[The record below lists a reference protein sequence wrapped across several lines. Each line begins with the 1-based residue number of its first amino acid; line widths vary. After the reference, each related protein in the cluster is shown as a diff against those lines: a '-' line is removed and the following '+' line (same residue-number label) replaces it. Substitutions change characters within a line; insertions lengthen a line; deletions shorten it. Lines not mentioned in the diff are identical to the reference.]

1 MVVKLHFASLIR
13 AVPCRAAALLLKQLS
28 RLTNTDENGIF
39 IRNILRLV
47 KLPLGVEIKD
57 LSEQLG
63 GNVGHS

>member
-1 MVVKLHFASLIR
+1 MVVKLHFASLIS
-13 AVPCRAAALLLKQLS
+13 AAALLLKQLS

-47 KLPLGVEIKD
+47 NLPLGVEIKD

>member
-1 MVVKLHFASLIR
+1 MVVKLHFASL
-13 AVPCRAAALLLKQLS
+13 VRAAALLLKQLS
-28 RLTNTDENGIF
+28 RLPNTDENGIF

-47 KLPLGVEIKD
+47 NLPLGVEIKD